1 MKTIPVAK
9 INGMFMCRAQDVYVA
24 VDYATEKERFRCAQL
39 IQDVAG
45 NVLIGSVSA
54 DAVPATYTSFDIVEI
69 LLKVAEAVSGE
80 NAE

>member
-9 INGMFMCRAQDVYVA
+9 INGMFMCRAEDVYVA
-24 VDYATEKERFRCAQL
+24 IDYATEKERFRCAQL

-45 NVLIGSVSA
+45 SVLIGSVSV
-54 DAVPATYTSFDIVEI
+54 DDVRTMYTSLDVAEI
-69 LLKVAEAVSGE
+69 LLQVAADVSGE